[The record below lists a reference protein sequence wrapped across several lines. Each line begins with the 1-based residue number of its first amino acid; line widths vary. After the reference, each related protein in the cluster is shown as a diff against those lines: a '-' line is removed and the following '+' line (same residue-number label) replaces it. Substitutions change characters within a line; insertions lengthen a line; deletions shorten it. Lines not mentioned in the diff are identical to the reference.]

1 MHEVSL
7 VHALFDQV
15 DRALVGHADAAL
27 LQLSV
32 RIGAMAGVEHELFR
46 TAFEWTKEE
55 RGYPRARL
63 DILVEDVA
71 YACAECGAALAT
83 CAPFRCSSCDG
94 RARLTHGDSLILE
107 RMELEVRDV

>member
-15 DRALVGHADAAL
+15 DRSLIVHPAAAV
-27 LQLSV
+27 LQVTV
-32 RIGAMAGVEHELFR
+32 RIGTMAGVERELFR

-55 RGYPRARL
+55 RGYP
-63 DILVEDVA
+63 VA
-71 YACAECGAALAT
+71 QLHIVPAEGA
-83 CAPFRCSSCDG
+83 D
-94 RARLTHGDSLILE
+94 LILE